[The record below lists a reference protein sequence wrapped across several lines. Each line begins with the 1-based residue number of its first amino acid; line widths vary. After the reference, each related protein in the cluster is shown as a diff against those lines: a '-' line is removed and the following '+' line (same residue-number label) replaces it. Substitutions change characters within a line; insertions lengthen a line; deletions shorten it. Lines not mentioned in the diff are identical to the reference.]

1 MLAIIC
7 TQAPSSTAKTNY
19 KDLNLH
25 QTITDQNPDSL
36 ALAKMKIRKSKGQLP
51 KQFYPAHRQ

>member
-1 MLAIIC
+1 MLAVIC

-19 KDLNLH
+19 KDLHLH

-36 ALAKMKIRKSKGQLP
+36 ALAKMKIRKSKGQLQ
-51 KQFYPAHRQ
+51 KQFYPAHRH